1 MTSADVRPGPFEH
14 ELLTSWLARVA
25 VHSGCE
31 PLVLTAA
38 IWPDWRIWTVDAD
51 RQLSPEHAQIAAI
64 WFNLPVESV
73 HACTLMAVGNKLH
86 ESVNP
91 HRPMWPWITTQGNRN
106 RLRRAGLPFC
116 PQCLACDIQPYYRL
130 QWRLA
135 WVVGC
140 DRHGVRLVDRCD
152 RCHAISEPH
161 RSTAATGDL
170 AHCVECGFDLRRSR
184 CEPVDG
190 KALSFQ
196 RRAGEIFEKG
206 MAAWG
211 SKEISRMEWFQRVRS
226 LLAKNVCQVDARSAA
241 AMGYRQIGL
250 WFELQGPMEREA
262 RLRVLASLLDD
273 ETLPAVRPPGRWCAP
288 RSPQST
294 QVKKRRIK
302 PVRTSP
308 LARERVQEAW
318 ARWLRRSRLW

>member
-1 MTSADVRPGPFEH
+1 MTSADVRPGPFEQ

-31 PLVLTAA
+31 PLVLTGA

-51 RQLSPEHAQIAAI
+51 RQVSPEHAQAAAI
-64 WFNLPVESV
+64 WFNLPAESV
-73 HACTLMAVGNKLH
+73 HACTLLAAGNRLH
-86 ESVNP
+86 GSINLNG
-91 HRPMWPWITTQGNRN
+91 PMWPWITTQGNRN

-116 PQCLACDIQPYYRL
+116 PKCLAGDVQPYYRL
-130 QWRLA
+130 EWRFA

-140 DRHGVRLVDRCD
+140 ERHGVRLVDRCD

-170 AHCVECGFDLRRSR
+170 AHCVECGFDLRRSK
-184 CEPVDG
+184 CEPVDVQ
-190 KALSFQ
+190 ALSFQ
-196 RRAGEIFEKG
+196 RRASDIFGTG

-211 SKEISRMEWFQRVRS
+211 GEEISRTEWFRRARS
-226 LLAKNVCQVDARSAA
+226 LLAKDLCQVDARSAA
-241 AMGYRQIGL
+241 AMGNRQIGL

-262 RLRVLASLLDD
+262 RLRVLAGLLDD
-273 ETLPAVRPPGRWCAP
+273 EALLVVRSQGRRRAP
-288 RSPQST
+288 RSAQST
-294 QVKKRRIK
+294 KVKNRRAK
-302 PVRTSP
+302 SPRTYP
-308 LARERVQEAW
+308 LARERVREVW